1 MSYLKNYNIMN
12 LYVSNLMSHI
22 TEGDL
27 KELFAAYGHVSSVKV
42 ISDRYTGVSR
52 GFGFVTMPQ
61 EAEADRAMKELDGR
75 TVEGRRIGVAEARQR
90 SY

>member
-1 MSYLKNYNIMN
+1 MN
-12 LYVSNLMSHI
+12 LYVSNLMSHV
-22 TEGDL
+22 TENDL
-27 KELFAAYGHVSSVKV
+27 KQLFSTYGQVSSVKV

-61 EAEADRAMKELDGR
+61 QAEADKAIKELDGR
-75 TVEGRRIGVAEARQR
+75 NVEGRRIGVAEAKQR